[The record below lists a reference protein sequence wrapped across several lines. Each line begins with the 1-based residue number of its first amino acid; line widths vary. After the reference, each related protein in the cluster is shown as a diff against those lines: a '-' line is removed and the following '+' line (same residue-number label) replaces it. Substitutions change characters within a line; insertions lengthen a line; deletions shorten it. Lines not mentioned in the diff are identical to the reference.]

1 MSATNCRVTVML
13 GGVLLS
19 LGLAA
24 SYFATSLAFL
34 FVTFGLIAGESNSKH
49 WFTASFFQPQT
60 QHTRELISAL
70 NT

>member
-13 GGVLLS
+13 GGALLS

-34 FVTFGLIAGESNSKH
+34 FVTFGLIAGES
-49 WFTASFFQPQT
+49 TGLLQPSSS
-60 QHTRELISAL
+60 HRLK
-70 NT
+70 